1 VPDAAVG
8 VVGLGLAA
16 VVAAEAA
23 IVVAPY
29 ITAPTTPPMSI
40 DPAIAAAATVL
51 RTPFMVSPPSI
62 GNRSRE
68 RHVEGWGRSLCAPC
82 EKSVRL
88 PWAAVIRMG
97 RDSVSVDGQY
107 RNGGDGM
114 SFSIERYKEE
124 SKKVDTSGI
133 DWQGVKGHSLSKGDL
148 FCLHYMMDIENHV
161 PLYLS
166 HLLVT
171 RACMDPI
178 LTAFLAC
185 WNYEELWHG
194 ENLGKL
200 LNLYGIEFDTQD
212 RIANVRANLG
222 MHNSVSIMATMAGSW
237 LFKDFSAV
245 YLSIGAINELSTL
258 TGYGALIRK
267 SGHPVLKD
275 LLGRII
281 KDERRHFAFY
291 YNSAKEWLTDNTKAQ
306 RVDRWMLERVWVPV
320 GKGVKSQEEVD
331 ALALYLFD
339 DEQGQAEL
347 LELDTKIGKLPG
359 LSDIKLMSKALD
371 QARERTALNPR
382 WGRRLIDTE
391 AWAVAAPKHSAVDE
405 LTTRRLPQEA
415 ATI

>member
-1 VPDAAVG
+1 
-8 VVGLGLAA
+8 
-16 VVAAEAA
+16 
-23 IVVAPY
+23 
-29 ITAPTTPPMSI
+29 
-40 DPAIAAAATVL
+40 
-51 RTPFMVSPPSI
+51 
-62 GNRSRE
+62 
-68 RHVEGWGRSLCAPC
+68 
-82 EKSVRL
+82 
-88 PWAAVIRMG
+88 
-97 RDSVSVDGQY
+97 
-107 RNGGDGM
+107 M

-124 SKKVDTSGI
+124 SKKLDI
-133 DWQGVKGHSLSKGDL
+133 AGVAWDQVAANHLSKGDL

-194 ENLGKL
+194 ENLGRF

-222 MHNSVSIMATMAGSW
+222 FQNSLSLMSTMAGSW
-237 LFKDFSAV
+237 LLKDFSAV
-245 YLSIGAINELSTL
+245 YLTIGAINELATL

-291 YNSAKEWLTDNTKAQ
+291 FNSAKEWLTDNEKAQ
-306 RVDRWMLERVWVPV
+306 RIDRWMLNRVWVPV
-320 GKGVKSQEEVD
+320 GQGVKKIEEVD

-339 DEQGQAEL
+339 DEQGEEEL
-347 LELDTKIGKLPG
+347 LNLDEKIGKLPG
-359 LSDIKLMSKALD
+359 LAGVKLMSKALYS
-371 QARERTALNPR
+371 ARQHVRKNPQ
-382 WGRRLIDTE
+382 WARRLIE
-391 AWAVAAPKHSAVDE
+391 NEEWAVAPPKKAPVGE
-405 LTTRRLPQEA
+405 LTTRRSNAHDSAVGAIEVG
-415 ATI
+415 

>member
-1 VPDAAVG
+1 
-8 VVGLGLAA
+8 
-16 VVAAEAA
+16 
-23 IVVAPY
+23 
-29 ITAPTTPPMSI
+29 
-40 DPAIAAAATVL
+40 
-51 RTPFMVSPPSI
+51 
-62 GNRSRE
+62 
-68 RHVEGWGRSLCAPC
+68 
-82 EKSVRL
+82 
-88 PWAAVIRMG
+88 
-97 RDSVSVDGQY
+97 
-107 RNGGDGM
+107 M

-124 SKKVDTSGI
+124 SKKLDTAGVDWDAVTRHG
-133 DWQGVKGHSLSKGDL
+133 LSKGDL

-194 ENLGKL
+194 ENLGKF

-222 MHNSVSIMATMAGSW
+222 LQNSLSIVSTMGGSW
-237 LFKDFSAV
+237 LLKDFSAV

-291 YNSAKEWLTDNTKAQ
+291 YNSAKEWLTDNAGAQ
-306 RVDRWMLERVWVPV
+306 RVDRWMLDRVWVPV
-320 GKGVKSQEEVD
+320 GKGVKKQEEVD

-339 DEQGQAEL
+339 DEQGEEEL
-347 LELDTKIGKLPG
+347 LDLDAKIGKLPG
-359 LSDIKLMSKALD
+359 LSGIRLMSKALY
-371 QARERTALNPR
+371 QARDRARANPR
-382 WGRRLIDTE
+382 WASRLIESE
-391 AWAVAAPKHSAVDE
+391 AWAVAPAKRSPVGE
-405 LTTRRLPQEA
+405 LTTRRLPRDEVA
-415 ATI
+415 F